1 MALRALSSTRI
12 GSAFAIALAMLF
24 APVAAANSSAALPP
38 TTVETYVENG
48 VTVTITTSW
57 EAAPAVV
64 QPAPV
69 PASYLARFGPFYVT
83 APDRVA
89 MAGIVDTP
97 TPRHFAALLK
107 AYPGIAT
114 LDLID
119 LPGTYDSDANLALA
133 RMIRKAGIDT
143 HVPAGG
149 SVRSGGVELW
159 LAGVHR
165 SADEGAE
172 FAVHAWADDTG
183 REASDYAAD
192 AAEHKPFLAFY
203 RDVGMNAAQA
213 SSFYALTNSVPF
225 EQARYLGRSDM
236 AALQLLN

>member
-1 MALRALSSTRI
+1 MALRAVSSMII
-12 GSAFAIALAMLF
+12 GSI
-24 APVAAANSSAALPP
+24 VSAALLLVAAPAVAE
-38 TTVETYVENG
+38 TSVESYVENG

-57 EAAPAVV
+57 EAGTAVV
-64 QPAPV
+64 EPAPV
-69 PASYLARFGPFYVT
+69 PAAYLAKYGPFYVT
-83 APDRVA
+83 APDRAA

-97 TPRHFAALLK
+97 TPRQFAAMVK
-107 AYPGIAT
+107 AWPGIRT

-133 RMIRKAGIDT
+133 RMVRKAGIDT

-159 LAGVHR
+159 LAGAHR

-172 FAVHAWADDTG
+172 FAVHSWEDEDG
-183 REASDYAAD
+183 REAIDFAAD
-192 AAEHKPFLAFY
+192 APEHKPFLAFY
-203 RDVGMNAAQA
+203 RDVGMSPDEA
-213 SSFYALTNSVPF
+213 SRFYALTNSVPF

-236 AALQLLN
+236 AAMHLLN

>member
-1 MALRALSSTRI
+1 MALRAAPSTII
-12 GSAFAIALAMLF
+12 GSI
-24 APVAAANSSAALPP
+24 VSAALLLVAAPAVAE
-38 TTVETYVENG
+38 TSVESYVENG

-57 EAAPAVV
+57 ESAPAVV
-64 QPAPV
+64 EPAPV
-69 PASYLARFGPFYVT
+69 PAAYLARFDPFYVT
-83 APDRVA
+83 APDRAA

-97 TPRHFAALLK
+97 TPRQFAAMIK
-107 AYPGIAT
+107 AWPGIRT

-133 RMIRKAGIDT
+133 RMVRKAGIDT

-159 LAGVHR
+159 LAGAHR

-172 FAVHAWADDTG
+172 FAVHSWEDEDG
-183 REASDYAAD
+183 REATDFAAD
-192 AAEHKPFLAFY
+192 APEHKPFLAFY
-203 RDVGMNAAQA
+203 RDVGM
-213 SSFYALTNSVPF
+213 SSDEANRFYALTNSVPF

-236 AALQLLN
+236 AALHLLN

>member
-1 MALRALSSTRI
+1 MFSL
-12 GSAFAIALAMLF
+12 AFALLIA
-24 APVAAANSSAALPP
+24 APVAAE

-57 EAAPAVV
+57 EAGAAVV
-64 QPAPV
+64 EPAPV
-69 PASYLARFGPFYVT
+69 PAAYLARFGPFYVT

-97 TPRHFAALLK
+97 TPRQFAALLK
-107 AYPGIAT
+107 AWPGIRT

-133 RMIRKAGIDT
+133 RMVRKAGIDT

-159 LAGVHR
+159 LAGAHR

-172 FAVHAWADDTG
+172 FAVHSWADEDG
-183 REASDYAAD
+183 REATDFAAD
-192 AAEHKPFLAFY
+192 APEHKPFLAFY
-203 RDVGMNAAQA
+203 RDVGMSADEA
-213 SSFYALTNSVPF
+213 SRFYALTNSVPF
-225 EQARYLGRSDM
+225 EQARTLGRSDM
-236 AALQLLN
+236 AALHLLN